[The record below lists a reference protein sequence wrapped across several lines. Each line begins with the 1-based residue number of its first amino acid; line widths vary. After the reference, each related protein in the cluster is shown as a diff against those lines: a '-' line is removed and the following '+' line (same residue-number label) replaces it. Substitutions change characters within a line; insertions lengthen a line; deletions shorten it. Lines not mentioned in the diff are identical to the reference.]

1 MQEWTSALVQH
12 SLSCKYI
19 TSQWQSRLCLLR
31 TNMDENQLQ
40 ATFNALHC
48 LHLPLIM
55 SSISKC
61 FCENMKQTPR
71 LSGRPI
77 PATWAVNPRDLRLL
91 CCTSNFTCL
100 FFYFLLHVWY
110 CLRCRMTMAG
120 NLTASLPKKRGH
132 GILNIHLHECTFI
145 WLHGVWPF
153 SNTHKLFDGALL
165 SRLFPPPTPLFFL
178 FFRISALTSYSHR
191 LLLPLVCNQRKS
203 TVVTVISN
211 PWISVCS
218 TKPPYWTPGDKDE
231 AILLG
236 LTSVS
241 S

>member
-1 MQEWTSALVQH
+1 MRTWNKL
-12 SLSCKYI
+12 LD
-19 TSQWQSRLCLLR
+19 CLG
-31 TNMDENQLQ
+31 
-40 ATFNALHC
+40 
-48 LHLPLIM
+48 
-55 SSISKC
+55 
-61 FCENMKQTPR
+61 
-71 LSGRPI
+71 GRY
-77 PATWAVNPRDLRLL
+77 LRLEPWIPE
-91 CCTSNFTCL
+91 TYYYAARVISRVF

-120 NLTASLPKKRGH
+120 NLTASPPKKRGH

-145 WLHGVWPF
+145 WLYGVWPF

-165 SRLFPPPTPLFFL
+165 SRLFPPPIPLFFL

>member
-1 MQEWTSALVQH
+1 MRTWNKL
-12 SLSCKYI
+12 LD
-19 TSQWQSRLCLLR
+19 CLG
-31 TNMDENQLQ
+31 
-40 ATFNALHC
+40 
-48 LHLPLIM
+48 
-55 SSISKC
+55 
-61 FCENMKQTPR
+61 
-71 LSGRPI
+71 GRY
-77 PATWAVNPRDLRLL
+77 LRLDPWIPETYYYAARVISHV
-91 CCTSNFTCL
+91 CFF
-100 FFYFLLHVWY
+100 FFYCMFDIVYDAEWLWQVILLHPPQKKRAWHFKYTFAWVHLYLTVW
-110 CLRCRMTMAG
+110 CLAFFKHTQTLWRRPP
-120 NLTASLPKKRGH
+120 LPSLP
-132 GILNIHLHECTFI
+132 
-145 WLHGVWPF
+145 
-153 SNTHKLFDGALL
+153 
-165 SRLFPPPTPLFFL
+165 PPPTPLFFL

>member
-77 PATWAVNPRDLRLL
+77 PATWSVNPRDLLL

-100 FFYFLLHVWY
+100 FFFFLLHVWY

-145 WLHGVWPF
+145 WLYGVWPF

-165 SRLFPPPTPLFFL
+165 SRLFPPPPPLCFSCF
-178 FFRISALTSYSHR
+178 SAYLLWPHIVIVCCCLSYATKGN
-191 LLLPLVCNQRKS
+191 PL
-203 TVVTVISN
+203 
-211 PWISVCS
+211 
-218 TKPPYWTPGDKDE
+218 
-231 AILLG
+231 
-236 LTSVS
+236 
-241 S
+241 

>member
-12 SLSCKYI
+12 SFSCKYI
-19 TSQWQSRLCLLR
+19 TSQRRSRLCLLR
-31 TNMDENQLQ
+31 TNMDENQLR

-77 PATWAVNPRDLRLL
+77 PATWAVNPRDLLL

-100 FFYFLLHVWY
+100 FFFFLLHVWY

-120 NLTASLPKKRGH
+120 NLTASPPKKRGH

-145 WLHGVWPF
+145 WLYGVWPF